1 MLKNIIDE
9 NRIDNFNLISND
21 LDKKQLISNHI
32 ISKAEEEYLAEFPK
46 RDSEKL
52 RYEVEKIA
60 ELLVENRESNR
71 YTNLLRKKAS
81 KNKIIRKVQNF
92 KETEI
97 SILYY
102 NNGKMKAEVT
112 YKDLAKEYSLV
123 LDMNTVSQGRLFVWK
138 FDINKRKRRK

>member
-123 LDMNTVSQGRLFVWK
+123 LEMNTVSQGRLFVWD
-138 FDINKRKRRK
+138 FDINKR

>member
-81 KNKIIRKVQNF
+81 KNRIIRKVQNF
-92 KETEI
+92 KETKI
-97 SILYY
+97 SILDY

-123 LDMNTVSQGRLFVWK
+123 LEMNTVSQGRLFVWD

>member
-123 LDMNTVSQGRLFVWK
+123 LEMNTVSQGRLFVWD